1 MSQKLKSST
10 GLFIQKMKLLRYEHT
25 TIRSYSRNVEELLI
39 FCKGTSPA
47 KITYDQVESFLYKRY
62 LEGVSWSTQNVYI
75 NAFNLWQ
82 ELTFKQKR
90 RNYDRFRPKKTK
102 TLPKP
107 ISREQIRSGFSQLKN
122 KKHIAICALLYYCGM
137 RRSEVINL
145 EFNWFNSDETI
156 TIFGKGSKERRVPCS
171 IIKTQLK
178 EYRDAFRPK
187 KYFFNGE
194 DGGKYT
200 ASSIYNVVRDNF
212 HCSPHQLRHSFATHL
227 YEEGVDLLTIKELL
241 GHERLETTEVYTKVS
256 SKKKKEAVMALA
268 A

>member
-10 GLFIQKMKLLRYEHT
+10 DAFIQKMQLLRYEES
-25 TIRSYSRNVEELLI
+25 TIRSYSDCVEDLLI
-39 FCKGTSPA
+39 FCNGTSPA
-47 KITYDQVESFLYKRY
+47 KITYNQVEAFLYKRY

-90 RNYDRFRPKKTK
+90 RNYNRFRPRKTK
-102 TLPKP
+102 PLPKP
-107 ISREQIRSGFSQLKN
+107 ISREQVRSGFSQIKN
-122 KKHIAICALLYYCGM
+122 KKHIAICSLLYYCGM
-137 RRSEVINL
+137 RRGEVVKL
-145 EFNWFNSDETI
+145 EFSWFNADETI

-171 IIKTQLK
+171 VIAKTLK
-178 EYRDAFRPK
+178 EYRDLFRPK
-187 KYFFNGE
+187 RYFFNG
-194 DGGKYT
+194 DNGGQYT
-200 ASSIYNVVRDNF
+200 ASSIYAITTKYF

-227 YEEGVDLLTIKELL
+227 YEEGADLLVIKDLL

-256 SKKKKEAVMALA
+256 SKKKREVVGLLA